1 MKDSITVREPLFH
14 MVKRGNITLP
24 KRLGIYA
31 GAIVAG
37 IILTSILCVVA
48 SSEKGNPL
56 DMFSSMFSG
65 VFGTE
70 RRFWIFLRDTALL
83 LGISLALLPAFKMKF
98 WNLGANGQVL
108 IGCLVTIACMRGLG
122 GKMSD
127 VLIVIIMTAASVA
140 AGAVW
145 ALIPAIFKAFFKT
158 NESLFTLMMNYVAQ
172 GLVVYMI
179 TVWAPGGSGSL
190 SPETYGRLPDIGTGW
205 LSEIGSR
212 CLLTLIV
219 SAALTVFMFFY
230 LTRSKHGYELS
241 VVGES
246 ENTARYVGIN
256 VKKTVIRT
264 LALSGGICGLMGL
277 LIGGSINYTVS
288 SEIVNNMGFTG
299 IMTSWLAKFNPLV
312 LIGTCALITFV
323 SKGMGQVRQDFGFYN
338 DAIGNVVLGII
349 YFFIIGCEFFIT
361 YKLISR
367 RKNRLID
374 LQTDGSVAKKEEEGD
389 NE

>member
-1 MKDSITVREPLFH
+1 MTEIKTLREPLFH
-14 MVKRGNITLP
+14 IVKRGNVTLI

-37 IILTSILCVVA
+37 ILLTIILCVVA
-48 SSEKGNPL
+48 SSEKSNPFE
-56 DMFSSMFSG
+56 MFFSMFSG
-65 VFGTE
+65 VFGTS
-70 RRFWIFLRDTALL
+70 RRFWVFLRDTSLL

-108 IGCLVTIACMRGLG
+108 MGCLVTIACMRGLG
-122 GKMSD
+122 GKASD
-127 VLIVIIMTAASVA
+127 TVIILVMIVASISVGALWAA
-140 AGAVW
+140 
-145 ALIPAIFKAFFKT
+145 IPAIFKAFFKT

-172 GLVVYMI
+172 GLVVYTI

-190 SPETYGRLPDIGTGW
+190 SPEKHGRLP
-205 LSEIGSR
+205 EIGNAY
-212 CLLTLIV
+212 LLTVIV
-219 SAALTVFMFFY
+219 AAVLTAFMFLY
-230 LTRSKHGYELS
+230 LSRSKHGYELS

-256 VKKTVIRT
+256 VKKTIIRT
-264 LALSGGICGLMGL
+264 LVLSGAICGLMGL

-299 IMTSWLAKFNPLV
+299 IMTSWLAKFNPLI
-312 LIGTCALITFV
+312 LIGTCALITFI

-361 YKLISR
+361 YKLVFR
-367 RKNRLID
+367 RNNKTKELQSALNAEQKN
-374 LQTDGSVAKKEEEGD
+374 EGD
-389 NE
+389 NK

>member
-1 MKDSITVREPLFH
+1 MAESKTLREPLFH
-14 MVKRGNITLP
+14 LVKRGNISLL
-24 KRLGIYA
+24 KRLCIYA

-37 IILTSILCVVA
+37 ILLTSILCVVA
-48 SSEKGNPL
+48 SSDKSNPL
-56 DMFSSMFSG
+56 EMFSSMFSG

-70 RRFWIFLRDTALL
+70 RKFWMFLRDTALL
-83 LGISLALLPAFKMKF
+83 LGISLALLPAFRMKF

-108 IGCLVTIACMRGLG
+108 VGCLVTIACMRGLG
-122 GKMSD
+122 GKTSD
-127 VLIVIIMTAASVA
+127 VVIIIVMTLASVA
-140 AGAVW
+140 AGAIW
-145 ALIPAIFKAFFKT
+145 AVIPAIFKAFFKT

-172 GLVVYMI
+172 GLVIYMI
-179 TVWAPGGSGSL
+179 TIWAPSGSGSL
-190 SPETYGRLPDIGTGW
+190 SPEIYGRLPDIGN
-205 LSEIGSR
+205 R
-212 CLLTLIV
+212 YLLTIIV

-230 LTRSKHGYELS
+230 LSRSKHGYELS

-264 LALSGGICGLMGL
+264 LVLSGGICGLMGL

-312 LIGTCALITFV
+312 LIGTCALIIFI

-361 YKLISR
+361 YKLVFCK
-367 RKNRLID
+367 KNKLSD
-374 LQTDGSVAKKEEEGD
+374 LQTADEIAKEEGGKE
-389 NE
+389 

>member
-1 MKDSITVREPLFH
+1 MEEVKTVREPLFH
-14 MVKRGNITLP
+14 MVKRGNITLL

-37 IILTSILCVVA
+37 ILLTSILCVVA
-48 SSEKGNPL
+48 SSDKSNPL
-56 DMFSSMFSG
+56 EMFSSMFSG

-70 RRFWIFLRDTALL
+70 RRFWTFLRDTALL

-108 IGCLVTIACMRGLG
+108 MGCLVTIACMRNLG
-122 GKMSD
+122 GKIPD
-127 VLIVIIMTAASVA
+127 AGIIAIMTVASVL
-140 AGAVW
+140 AGAAW
-145 ALIPAIFKAFFKT
+145 AVIPAIFKAFFKT
-158 NESLFTLMMNYVAQ
+158 NETLFTLMMNYVAQ

-179 TVWAPGGSGSL
+179 TVWAPSGSGSL
-190 SPETYGRLPDIGTGW
+190 SPEVYGRLPNIGNGY
-205 LSEIGSR
+205 
-212 CLLTLIV
+212 LLTIIV
-219 SAALTVFMFFY
+219 SAILTVFMFFY
-230 LTRSKHGYELS
+230 LSRSKHGYELS

-256 VKKTVIRT
+256 VKKVVIRT
-264 LALSGGICGLMGL
+264 LILSGAMCGLMGL

-299 IMTSWLAKFNPLV
+299 IMASWLAKFNPLV
-312 LIGTCALITFV
+312 LIGTCGLITFI

-361 YKLISR
+361 YKLIF
-367 RKNRLID
+367 RKKNK
-374 LQTDGSVAKKEEEGD
+374 TDFTAIENSTQKGKGG

>member
-1 MKDSITVREPLFH
+1 MTEIKTLREPLFH
-14 MVKRGNITLP
+14 IVKRGNVSLI

-37 IILTSILCVVA
+37 ILLTSILCVVA
-48 SSEKGNPL
+48 SSEKSNPFE
-56 DMFSSMFSG
+56 MFSSLFSG
-65 VFGTE
+65 VFGTS

-108 IGCLVTIACMRGLG
+108 MGCLVTIACMRGLG
-122 GKMSD
+122 GKVSD
-127 VLIVIIMTAASVA
+127 TLVIFVMIIASVSVGALWA
-140 AGAVW
+140 A
-145 ALIPAIFKAFFKT
+145 IPAVFKAFFKT

-172 GLVVYMI
+172 GLVVYTI
-179 TVWAPGGSGSL
+179 TVWAPSGSGSL
-190 SPETYGRLPDIGTGW
+190 SPEKYGRLP
-205 LSEIGSR
+205 EIGNAY
-212 CLLTLIV
+212 LLTVIV
-219 SAALTVFMFFY
+219 AAVLTAFMFLY
-230 LTRSKHGYELS
+230 LSRSKHGYELS

-256 VKKTVIRT
+256 VKKTIIRT
-264 LALSGGICGLMGL
+264 LVLSGAICGLMGL

-299 IMTSWLAKFNPLV
+299 IMTSWLAKFNPLI
-312 LIGTCALITFV
+312 LIGTCALITFI

-361 YKLISR
+361 YKLVF
-367 RKNRLID
+367 RKNNRSREMQPLGNAE
-374 LQTDGSVAKKEEEGD
+374 QKNEGD
-389 NE
+389 NK

>member
-1 MKDSITVREPLFH
+1 MTEIKTLREPLFH
-14 MVKRGNITLP
+14 IVKRGNVTLI

-37 IILTSILCVVA
+37 ILLTSILCVVA
-48 SSEKGNPL
+48 SSEKSNPFE
-56 DMFSSMFSG
+56 MFFSMFSG
-65 VFGTE
+65 VFGTS
-70 RRFWIFLRDTALL
+70 RRFWVFLRDTSLL

-108 IGCLVTIACMRGLG
+108 MGCLVTIACMRGLG
-122 GKMSD
+122 GKASD
-127 VLIVIIMTAASVA
+127 TVIILVMIVASISVGALWAA
-140 AGAVW
+140 
-145 ALIPAIFKAFFKT
+145 IPAIFKAFFKT

-172 GLVVYMI
+172 GLVVYTI

-190 SPETYGRLPDIGTGW
+190 SPEKHGRLP
-205 LSEIGSR
+205 EIGNAY
-212 CLLTLIV
+212 LLTVIV
-219 SAALTVFMFFY
+219 AAVLTAFMFLY
-230 LTRSKHGYELS
+230 LSRSKHGYELS

-256 VKKTVIRT
+256 VKKTIIRT
-264 LALSGGICGLMGL
+264 LVLSGAICGLMGL

-299 IMTSWLAKFNPLV
+299 IMTSWLAKFNPLI
-312 LIGTCALITFV
+312 LIGTCALITFI

-361 YKLISR
+361 YKLVFR
-367 RKNRLID
+367 RNNKTKELQSALNAEQKN
-374 LQTDGSVAKKEEEGD
+374 EGD
-389 NE
+389 NK

>member
-1 MKDSITVREPLFH
+1 MAEIKTVREPLLH
-14 MVKRGNITLP
+14 ITKRGNMSPL
-24 KRLGIYA
+24 KRLGIYV

-37 IILTSILCVVA
+37 ILLTSILCVVA
-48 SSEKGNPL
+48 SSNKSNPFE
-56 DMFSSMFSG
+56 MFSSMFSG

-83 LGISLALLPAFKMKF
+83 LGISIALLPAFKMKF

-108 IGCLVTIACMRGLG
+108 IGCLVTIACMRGFG

-127 VLIVIIMTAASVA
+127 AAIMIIMTILSIA

-145 ALIPAIFKAFFKT
+145 AVIPAIFKAFFKT

-179 TVWAPGGSGSL
+179 TVWAPTGSGSL
-190 SPETYGRLPDIGTGW
+190 SPETFGRLPDIGN
-205 LSEIGSR
+205 R
-212 CLLTLIV
+212 YLLTIIV

-230 LTRSKHGYELS
+230 LSRSKHGFELS

-264 LALSGGICGLMGL
+264 LVLSGGICGLMGL

-288 SEIVNNMGFTG
+288 ADIVNNMGFTG
-299 IMTSWLAKFNPLV
+299 IMTSWLAKFNPLT
-312 LIGTCALITFV
+312 LIGTCALITFI

-349 YFFIIGCEFFIT
+349 YFFIIGCQFFIT
-361 YKLISR
+361 
-367 RKNRLID
+367 
-374 LQTDGSVAKKEEEGD
+374 
-389 NE
+389 